1 MELLTKTLFNKYD
14 LTEEDKTI
22 ISFVYRIQILTL
34 LYTSFIGVIDEHPIN
49 QRYLLN

>member
-14 LTEEDKTI
+14 LTTEDKAV
-22 ISFVYRIQILTL
+22 ISFVYRLQLLTI
-34 LYTSFIGVIDEHPIN
+34 LYTSFIGVIGEHPVD